1 MTSRL
6 LVPFALTVAVLT
18 GCSST
23 PAQRAEPSEVK
34 GILLLPN
41 GQPAKDVTLVFL
53 ATSTEQMGGAAVI
66 QADGKFTARLNTG
79 KYTYVMEGK
88 NALPKYTA
96 NKPEH
101 SVEIPSG
108 GTQNLTIKLE
118 N

>member
-1 MTSRL
+1 MPSRVL
-6 LVPFALTVAVLT
+6 APFALLVAGLT

-23 PAQRAEPSEVK
+23 PALRDEPSEVK
-34 GILLLPN
+34 GTLLLPS

-53 ATSTEQMGGAAVI
+53 ATSGEQMVGAAVI
-66 QADGKFTARLNTG
+66 QGDGKFTARLNTG

-88 NALPKYTA
+88 NALPKYTS

-108 GTQNLTIKLE
+108 GTQDLTIRLQ